1 MLHRFVHKAV
11 AMLLIVAVGLVGFHG
26 IAHAELIGTRTLIE
40 QHKRQEHLA
49 RVDRVLTQ
57 DAVREQL
64 VALGVDPTEVE
75 SRVAALSD
83 EELALLNNEL
93 DTLPAGGVLALVG
106 AVFVVLLILELVG
119 VTNIFQAF

>member
-1 MLHRFVHKAV
+1 MLHRYVHKAV
-11 AMLLIVAVGLVGFHG
+11 AMLLIVTVGLVGLQCV
-26 IAHAELIGTRTLIE
+26 AHAELIGTRTLIE
-40 QHKRQEHLA
+40 QNERQQNLA

-64 VALGVDPTEVE
+64 VAMGVDPGEVG

-83 EELALLNNEL
+83 EELQLLNNEL

>member
-40 QHKRQEHLA
+40 QHKRQEQLA

-64 VALGVDPTEVE
+64 VTLGVDPLEVE

-83 EELALLNNEL
+83 EELELLNNEL